1 MRVPEKIKLS
11 NNHSSSDVLED
22 PAIVAVKKVNDN
34 SEWMRVPERICVVGG
49 ETHISTRQPPP
60 EMKLEHTF
68 LGKPSTEYD
77 KMVQLTTPPRTL
89 RIEDTTP
96 TFDEPLNKLDKA
108 LKSVDRTMNRSFDSR
123 MNDSLMEFEDSE
135 MTSHN
140 YIQIRRRFVQI
151 SQRLDTLEI
160 ESSRRSKRDMILYT
174 IGFLYILFRGVNWFS
189 GRNEF
194 RL

>member
-1 MRVPEKIKLS
+1 MIT
-11 NNHSSSDVLED
+11 
-22 PAIVAVKKVNDN
+22 N
-34 SEWMRVPERICVVGG
+34 S
-49 ETHISTRQPPP
+49 
-60 EMKLEHTF
+60 
-68 LGKPSTEYD
+68 
-77 KMVQLTTPPRTL
+77 TL
-89 RIEDTTP
+89 NLFR
-96 TFDEPLNKLDKA
+96 
-108 LKSVDRTMNRSFDSR
+108 
-123 MNDSLMEFEDSE
+123 EFEDSE